1 MIKNLLN
8 DLPDN
13 LQEEVFEDLIKTDSV
28 RIERIISHG
37 HSSPT
42 TGWYDQDEH
51 EWVIVLE
58 GFGVLEFE
66 NGKCVR
72 LDKGDSLNIPAH
84 TKHKV
89 KQTSEQQPTIWL
101 AVFYK

>member
-8 DLPDN
+8 SLPNN
-13 LQEEVFEDLIKTDSV
+13 LQEEAFEDLIKTDSV
-28 RIERIISHG
+28 RIERIVSHG
-37 HSSPT
+37 HSSPE

-51 EWVIVLE
+51 EWVMVLE

-66 NGKCVR
+66 SGECIT
-72 LDKGDSLNIPAH
+72 LEQGDSLNIPAH
-84 TKHKV
+84 KKHKV
-89 KQTSEQQPTIWL
+89 KQTSKQQPTIWL

>member
-28 RIERIISHG
+28 RIERIVSHG

-51 EWVIVLE
+51 EWVMVLD
-58 GFGVLEFE
+58 GFGVLELGLIGSFLSLE
-66 NGKCVR
+66 VTNK
-72 LDKGDSLNIPAH
+72 DKGCPPN
-84 TKHKV
+84 
-89 KQTSEQQPTIWL
+89 
-101 AVFYK
+101 